1 MPKKRNRGRAP
12 QKCCETCGNLIPIG
26 EGDHICDECC
36 GSDGSPSALVLEEYA
51 PGEDYFACGGKKWKP
66 Q

>member
-12 QKCCETCGNLIPIG
+12 QKCCET
-26 EGDHICDECC
+26 CDECC

-51 PGEDYFACGGKKWKP
+51 PGEDYFACGGKKWTP